1 MDNQFN
7 VIISLRVSNF
17 MVNRIVTEGQKHVYV
32 IDDDADV
39 LRVLVSVISEAGYL
53 VKSFSNVDDFL
64 VMSNLDA
71 PAVMV
76 LDMRMPTMTG
86 VELQRLLL
94 ERNVRIPVVFVSGES
109 SVEQGIHAFK
119 QGAIDFL
126 IKPFNIY
133 DLYAALKKGIA
144 IDQENIKSLN
154 RRRSLNQLLIE
165 LSPRE
170 RQVFDLLALGF
181 NNKELMAEL
190 KVSLPTIKQYKTSVM
205 QKLNLSSLSE
215 LISLNTID

>member
-32 IDDDADV
+32 IDDDEDV

>member
-7 VIISLRVSNF
+7 VIISLRVYNF

>member
-7 VIISLRVSNF
+7 VIISLRVYNF

-32 IDDDADV
+32 IDDDEDV